1 MIIKSGWGMAGLGR
15 IISVAIAVI
24 MFGALLKADPA
35 SAARY
40 SSMVVDAET
49 GEVLYARNADDRRY
63 PASLTKMMT
72 LYMTF
77 EALEQGRLRLDQPL
91 KVSKRAAGQT
101 PSRLGLKV
109 GQTITV
115 NQVILAL
122 VTKSANDAA
131 TVVAE
136 AIGGTEIDF
145 AQLMTDRA
153 HRLGMVRTR
162 FTNATGLHNRRQ
174 RSTARDMSTLALSLI
189 ADFPQYYH
197 FFSTPTFTYKGRR
210 HQNHNG
216 MLGTYRG
223 TDGIKTGY
231 TRASGFNLVA
241 SVERSD
247 RRLIGVVFGGRSP
260 KSRDVHLRQLL
271 DQAFALPTT
280 QVAALVRKPG
290 IKPSPGAPDPVQT
303 AALAPAEPSAPAPNR
318 ALAPAPVLSTTL
330 PPPPPPPPP
339 SNTEV
344 AVIEEGSARSA
355 PAPAA
360 APHPAKLTRTAQ
372 AAEPSPTPFLRKRSG
387 DKMGRA
393 GDTQDPLALANQR
406 RRATQQQNLA
416 AATSSR
422 NHDEDSRQSSGE
434 VTNRQQ
440 DLWAIQVG
448 AFRRFAAAR
457 DQVLRAARAQPR
469 LLNGTEVVI
478 SAVENRGKTLY
489 RARLS
494 GLTETDARR
503 VCKSLKRKD
512 IGCLTVPAPP
522 PSSIV
527 AY

>member
-1 MIIKSGWGMAGLGR
+1 MAGLGR
-15 IISVAIAVI
+15 IVLVAIAVI
-24 MFGALLKADPA
+24 IFGALVKADPA

-40 SSMVVDAET
+40 SSMVIDADT
-49 GEVLYARNADDRRY
+49 GEVLYARNADQRRY

-101 PSRLGLKV
+101 PSRLGLKA

-115 NQVILAL
+115 NQIILAL

-136 AIGGTEIDF
+136 AIGGTEIGF
-145 AQLMTDRA
+145 AQMMTDRA

-162 FTNATGLHNRRQ
+162 FKNATGLHNRRQ
-174 RSTARDMSTLALSLI
+174 RSTARDMSTLARSLI
-189 ADFPQYYH
+189 SDFPQYYH
-197 FFSTPTFTYKGRR
+197 YFSTPKFTYKGR
-210 HQNHNG
+210 QYENHNG

-231 TRASGFNLVA
+231 VRASGFNLVV
-241 SVERSD
+241 SVERGD
-247 RRLIGVVFGGRSP
+247 RRLVGVVFGGRSP
-260 KSRDVHLRQLL
+260 RSRDVHLRQLL

-280 QVAALVRKPG
+280 QVAALIRKPG
-290 IKPSPGAPDPVQT
+290 IKPIPGATAPVQT
-303 AALAPAEPSAPAPNR
+303 ASLAGSLAAALAPAQLPAPAPTGN
-318 ALAPAPVLSTTL
+318 AAPAPAPVVSAIL

-339 SNTEV
+339 NTEV
-344 AVIEEGSARSA
+344 AVIEEGSAKSA
-355 PAPAA
+355 PAPAL
-360 APHPAKLTRTAQ
+360 PHPAKFTRTAQ
-372 AAEPSPTPFLRKRSG
+372 AAEPFPTPFLRKRSG
-387 DKMGRA
+387 NEVGRS
-393 GDTQDPLALANQR
+393 GDTRDPLALANQR
-406 RRATQQQNLA
+406 RRAAQQQDLA
-416 AATSSR
+416 ADTSRLSLGA
-422 NHDEDSRQSSGE
+422 ESRQSTGE
-434 VTNRQQ
+434 VTNRQH

-478 SAVENRGKTLY
+478 SAVENQGTTLY

-494 GLTETDARR
+494 GLTQTDARR

-522 PSSIV
+522 PTSIV

>member
-1 MIIKSGWGMAGLGR
+1 MASLGR

-24 MFGALLKADPA
+24 FFGALVKADPA

-40 SSMVVDAET
+40 SSMVIDVDT
-49 GEVLYARNADDRRY
+49 GEVLYARNADERRY

-101 PSRLGLKV
+101 PSRLGLKA

-115 NQVILAL
+115 NQVILAM

-136 AIGGTEIDF
+136 AIGGTEIEF
-145 AQLMTDRA
+145 AQMMTDRA

-189 ADFPQYYH
+189 SDFPQYYH
-197 FFSTPTFTYKGRR
+197 YFSTPKFTFKGRQ

-231 TRASGFNLVA
+231 VRASGFNLVA
-241 SVERSD
+241 SVERGD
-247 RRLIGVVFGGRSP
+247 RRLVGVVFGGRSP
-260 KSRDVHLRQLL
+260 RSRDGHLRQLL
-271 DQAFALPTT
+271 DQAFAAPPS
-280 QVAALVRKPG
+280 QVAALIRKPG
-290 IKPSPGAPDPVQT
+290 TKPTRSAPAPVQT
-303 AALAPAEPSAPAPNR
+303 AALAPMEPPAPAPTR
-318 ALAPAPVLSTTL
+318 APVPVMSATL
-330 PPPPPPPPP
+330 PPPPPPPP

-355 PAPAA
+355 PVAV
-360 APHPAKLTRTAQ
+360 PHPAKFTRTAQ
-372 AAEPSPTPFLRKRSG
+372 AATPFLRKRSA
-387 DKMGRA
+387 DEVGRA
-393 GDTQDPLALANQR
+393 GDTRDPLAMTNQR
-406 RRATQQQNLA
+406 RRATQQRNLA
-416 AATSSR
+416 ANTSNRSLGA
-422 NHDEDSRQSSGE
+422 EPRQSTGE
-434 VTNRQQ
+434 VTNRQH

-469 LLNGTEVVI
+469 LLDGTEVVI
-478 SAVENRGKTLY
+478 TAVENQGKTLY

-522 PSSIV
+522 PSSIA

>member
-1 MIIKSGWGMAGLGR
+1 MAGLGR
-15 IISVAIAVI
+15 IVSVAIAVI
-24 MFGALLKADPA
+24 IFGALMKADPA

-40 SSMVVDAET
+40 SSMVVDADT
-49 GEVLYARNADDRRY
+49 GEILYARNADQRRY

-101 PSRLGLKV
+101 PSRLGLKA

-115 NQVILAL
+115 NQIILAL

-136 AIGGTEIDF
+136 ALGGTEIEF

-153 HRLGMVRTR
+153 YSLGMVRTR

-189 ADFPQYYH
+189 SDFPQYYH
-197 FFSTPTFTYKGRR
+197 YFSTTKFTYKGRKYE
-210 HQNHNG
+210 NHNG

-231 TRASGFNLVA
+231 VRASGFNLVA
-241 SVERSD
+241 SVERGD
-247 RRLIGVVFGGRSP
+247 RRLVGVVFGGRSP
-260 KSRDVHLRQLL
+260 RSRDVHLRQLL
-271 DQAFALPTT
+271 DQAFATPST

-290 IKPSPGAPDPVQT
+290 IKPTPGAPDPVQT
-303 AALAPAEPSAPAPNR
+303 AALAPSEPAAPAPTR
-318 ALAPAPVLSTTL
+318 ALAPAPAPAPIVSATL
-330 PPPPPPPPP
+330 PPPPPPPP
-339 SNTEV
+339 SDTEV
-344 AVIEEGSARSA
+344 AAIEEGSARSA
-355 PAPAA
+355 PAPVA
-360 APHPAKLTRTAQ
+360 APHPATFTRTAQ
-372 AAEPSPTPFLRKRSG
+372 AATSFLRKRSA
-387 DKMGRA
+387 DDVGRT
-393 GDTQDPLALANQR
+393 GDTRDPLAITNQR
-406 RRATQQQNLA
+406 RRETQQQNLA
-416 AATSSR
+416 AGTSSR
-422 NHDEDSRQSSGE
+422 SLGAESRQSSGE
-434 VTNRQQ
+434 VANRQH

-494 GLTETDARR
+494 GLTETDARH

-522 PSSIV
+522 PNSIV